1 MSHYHKAEERSTE
14 FYFEICD
21 SVSCTCTGDELA
33 HHRAYRW
40 GKDSSTMTS
49 ANMIEEVHLLEELRQ
64 SQMTPVIVSQLA
76 QLGREV

>member
-1 MSHYHKAEERSTE
+1 
-14 FYFEICD
+14 
-21 SVSCTCTGDELA
+21 
-33 HHRAYRW
+33 
-40 GKDSSTMTS
+40 MTS